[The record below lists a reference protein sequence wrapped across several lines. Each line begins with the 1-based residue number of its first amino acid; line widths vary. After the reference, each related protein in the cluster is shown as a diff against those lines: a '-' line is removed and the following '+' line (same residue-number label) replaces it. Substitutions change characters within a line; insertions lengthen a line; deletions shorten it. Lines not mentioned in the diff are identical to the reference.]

1 MRSLLLNLLLSV
13 IWLLL
18 QTQPSLAGFA
28 TGFALGFALLALF
41 RPVLDSRDYVRRML
55 AGAAFAGVFL
65 REFVRACVQLM
76 RLILLTPVNRL
87 RPDFIIYD
95 VTGLSR
101 VEILLLSHCVSLTP
115 GTNTV
120 DISQDFTRVYLH
132 VLDCPDPAAVR
143 SSIDRTIRRG
153 ILAFTR

>member
-1 MRSLLLNLLLSV
+1 MRSLLLNLLVAV

-18 QTQPSLAGFA
+18 QSEPSILSFA
-28 TGFALGFALLALF
+28 VGFALGFGLLALF
-41 RPVLDSRDYVRRML
+41 KPVLDSGGYVRRML
-55 AGAAFAGVFL
+55 AGAAFLGVFTL
-65 REFVRACVQLM
+65 EFLKACGQLVR
-76 RLILLTPVNRL
+76 LTLFTPADRL

-95 VTGLSR
+95 VSDLNR
-101 VEILLLSHCVSLTP
+101 VEILLLSHTVSLTP

-120 DISQDFTRVYLH
+120 DISQDFKRLYLH

-143 SSIDRTIRRG
+143 EGIDLTLKRG

>member
-1 MRSLLLNLLLSV
+1 MRSLLLNLLLAV

-18 QTQPSLAGFA
+18 QAEPSLAAFAAGFV
-28 TGFALGFALLALF
+28 LGFGLLWLF
-41 RPVLDSRDYVRRML
+41 RPLLGSEDYVRRML
-55 AGAAFAGVFL
+55 AGCAFLGVFL
-65 REFVRACVQLM
+65 REFAVSCWQLVRHTLF
-76 RLILLTPVNRL
+76 TPAARL

-95 VTGLSR
+95 VSGLTR
-101 VEILLLSHCVSLTP
+101 TEILLLSHCVSLTP

-120 DISQDFTRVYLH
+120 DISADFQRLYLH

-143 SSIDRTIRRG
+143 AGIDRTIRRG

>member
-1 MRSLLLNLLLSV
+1 MRSLLLNLLLAV

-18 QTQPSLAGFA
+18 QSEPSLAGFA
-28 TGFALGFALLALF
+28 VGYALGFGLLLLF
-41 RPVLDSRDYVRRML
+41 QPLLNSGDYTRRML

-65 REFVRACVQLM
+65 REFLLSCLHLVRLT
-76 RLILLTPVNRL
+76 LFTPVSRL

-95 VTGLSR
+95 VSGLTR
-101 VEILLLSHCVSLTP
+101 TEILLLSHCVSLTP

-120 DISQDFTRVYLH
+120 DISQDFQRLYLH
-132 VLDCPDPAAVR
+132 VLDCPDPVAVR
-143 SSIDRTIRRG
+143 DSIDRTLRRG

>member
-1 MRSLLLNLLLSV
+1 MSSLLLNLLLAV

-18 QTQPSLAGFA
+18 QAEPSLAAFAVGFL
-28 TGFALGFALLALF
+28 LGFGLLALF
-41 RPVLDSRDYVRRML
+41 HPVLDSGDYVRRIL
-55 AGAAFAGVFL
+55 AAAAFAGLFL
-65 REFVRACVQLM
+65 REFARACAQLI
-76 RLILLTPVNRL
+76 RLTLFTPAQKL

-95 VTGLSR
+95 VSGLTR
-101 VEILLLSHCVSLTP
+101 TEVLLLSHCVSLTP

-120 DISQDFTRVYLH
+120 DISQDFNRLYLH

-143 SSIDRTIRRG
+143 AAIDGTLRRG

>member
-18 QTQPSLAGFA
+18 QTEPSLTGFA
-28 TGFALGFALLALF
+28 TGFALGFGLLALF
-41 RPVLDSRDYVRRML
+41 RPVLDSGNYVRRML
-55 AGAAFAGVFL
+55 AGAAFTGVFL
-65 REFVRACVQLM
+65 REFVMACAQLI
-76 RLILLTPVNRL
+76 RLTLLTSAGRL

-95 VTGLSR
+95 VSGLTR

-120 DISQDFTRVYLH
+120 DISRDFTRIYLH

-143 SSIDRTIRRG
+143 ASIDGTIRRG